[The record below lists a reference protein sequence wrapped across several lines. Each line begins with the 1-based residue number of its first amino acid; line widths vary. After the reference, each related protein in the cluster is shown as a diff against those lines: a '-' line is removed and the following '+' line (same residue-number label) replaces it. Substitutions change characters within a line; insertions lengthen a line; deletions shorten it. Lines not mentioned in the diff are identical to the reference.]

1 MNFWAKI
8 KIVFGQCCCCQ
19 SEDDQIFERKEVP
32 QPEYYDYHTFN
43 FNKIFRFNYNTPS

>member
-8 KIVFGQCCCCQ
+8 KIVFGQCCCCE
-19 SEDDQIFERKEVP
+19 SEDDQLFIRKKE
-32 QPEYYDYHTFN
+32 PEYYDYHTFN